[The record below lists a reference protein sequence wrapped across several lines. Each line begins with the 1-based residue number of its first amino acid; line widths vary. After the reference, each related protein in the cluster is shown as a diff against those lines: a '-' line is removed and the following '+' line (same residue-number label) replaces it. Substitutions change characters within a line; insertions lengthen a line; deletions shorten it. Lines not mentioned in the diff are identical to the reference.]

1 MAEERFRDI
10 DTLTSEDEY
19 PTRKSAAE
27 KRLEEELQ
35 KDTAEISESKK
46 KNSIN
51 SNPAG
56 KTPKSPSNSKPKKRN
71 ISVQKTKSS
80 VSDKK
85 PAKVKTK
92 KKPVPK
98 KETPKVAVTKKKTV
112 KKKEFKR
119 EIPKTIIVNEEKDN
133 WVLIAASSIVIVA
146 VIVALYFVFSAVQP
160 NTQADTVA
168 AVVNGIPI
176 YNSKVDFRVKA
187 LKSSGIQTNRT
198 AALNQLI
205 DEQLVIQEA
214 KNLGYS
220 VSKSQAEELL
230 SRIVANSGMSTSQFA
245 AKLNET
251 GISYD
256 QMIEYYQDAS
266 LISQYVNTT
275 LSAYIN
281 ITDADA
287 KEYYDN
293 HTSEFQTPQR
303 YQVRHILIGYDNMSQ
318 NETHEK
324 AKAIAGMINKNR
336 SNFCDLVKNYSTD
349 IASISTCGEYNFS
362 MSDPFVQEFKT
373 VGEQMKPGD
382 IGVVASQFGYHVI
395 WKLANI
401 PSETISFETAKD
413 SIVALLKRQKL
424 LAAYTENV
432 AELKNGSLI
441 EIYTDK
447 ENIVYNSS
455 ATKNNTD
462 NNQTTL
468 AQSNTTVSN
477 KVVKETVP
485 TSESKMKDFVSCL
498 NNIGTK
504 MYSVY
509 WSPDTNIQLGYFNE
523 YNSSI
528 KVVECDTESPDY
540 NSDCDNKS
548 FKVYPTWIINDKEY
562 SGIQSLVKLSE
573 YSGCA
578 Y

>member
-1 MAEERFRDI
+1 MAEDGFRDI
-10 DTLTSEDEY
+10 DDLTSEEEY

-27 KRLEEELQ
+27 KQLEEELQ
-35 KDTAEISESKK
+35 KDTAEISESERKK
-46 KNSIN
+46 EVSSNSSEKTLKN
-51 SNPAG
+51 PD
-56 KTPKSPSNSKPKKRN
+56 SKPKKQNTR
-71 ISVQKTKSS
+71 VQKTNSS
-80 VSDKK
+80 VSNKK
-85 PAKVKTK
+85 PTKVKPK

-98 KETPKVAVTKKKTV
+98 KETPKVAVRKKKTA
-112 KKKEFKR
+112 KKQGSKR
-119 EIPKTIIVNEEKDN
+119 EVPKTIIVNEEKDN

-187 LKSSGIQTNRT
+187 LESSGIQPNRT

-205 DEQLVIQEA
+205 DEQLVVQEA

-230 SRIVANSGMSTSQFA
+230 SGIIANSGMSTAQFA
-245 AKLNET
+245 TKLNET

-256 QMIEYYQDAS
+256 QMIEYYKDAS
-266 LISQYVNTT
+266 LISEYINTT
-275 LSAYIN
+275 LGANIN
-281 ITDADA
+281 ITGVDA

-293 HTSEFQTPQR
+293 HASEFQTPQR

-349 IASISTCGEYNFS
+349 IASIQTCGEYNFS

-395 WKLANI
+395 WKIANI
-401 PSETISFETAKD
+401 PSETVSFETAKD
-413 SIVALLKRQKL
+413 SIIALLKRQKL
-424 LAAYTENV
+424 LDAYTEKV
-432 AELKNGSLI
+432 AELKNSSLI

-447 ENIVYNSS
+447 GSRVYNSS
-455 ATKNNTD
+455 ATKSNTD
-462 NNQTTL
+462 NNQTALT
-468 AQSNTTVSN
+468 QSNTTASN
-477 KVVKETVP
+477 TVVKETVP
-485 TSESKMKDFVSCL
+485 TSESKMKKFVSCL
-498 NNIGTK
+498 DNVGTK

-528 KVVECDTESPDY
+528 KVIECDKESSDY
-540 NSDCDNKS
+540 NSACDNKS
-548 FKVYPTWIINDKEY
+548 FNVYPTWVINGKEY
-562 SGIQSLVKLSE
+562 SGVQSLVKLSE